1 VTTATRRLRRAS
13 IAGLATVATA
23 AAVVGGGAGTAL
35 GFGATGAVLTTT
47 GTVTVYPGQSA
58 QALDSIS
65 LAVTNGTWVAGDFI
79 TFELSSTSPATTE
92 ISNTAANSLRGA
104 SFTAAPTVTAVDGG
118 GATIVN
124 PVTVLSA
131 GANSSVNDKFTLP
144 LPTPPGD
151 TGTTTFTISGLSVT
165 LGSAVPATAID
176 IAATASNGTPFAGSA
191 TAGVVEGTIGTSSFT
206 AGAPVGTTAAA
217 ATTISVPTLT
227 AKDVLGGQ
235 FATSVVFTLGGGD
248 VWTAIGAVA
257 PPTGVVLGTGTFTG
271 AVLTYPIASGTVPAG
286 GTFTLTGAQATI
298 GATAGVHNVT
308 ISSNGHSGAV
318 EVAFAGLAT
327 REGGADRY
335 ATAAQLFNTTFGTGV
350 VAASRATI
358 AVVALGTNFPDALS
372 ATYLAATNA
381 TGVLLTD
388 GNILPSSTQQ
398 VLTNGSITT
407 VYLVGGTSA
416 ISQNVQNAI
425 AALHVG
431 STTSNLNVIR
441 IAGADRYATNAQVD
455 LNGGVSATTGTT
467 AIIATGESFPD
478 ALAAGPAIAK
488 SKYPL
493 ILTTSATLA
502 TQALN
507 TINALGIKSVIILGG
522 TSAVS
527 TAVEKSLTTDGLTIL
542 NRLAGADRTATAQ
555 QIATWETQGVVAGSY
570 TALLPLGFVYG
581 NGVVN
586 EPAAVVNIANGANF
600 PDALAAGAV
609 LAVTGTGV
617 TVATQHGQVLLL
629 TANTTTLGAGIPA
642 YLSGLGTSKHATTV
656 NAIGL
661 ASAVNGA
668 TLSAALGSIS

>member
-1 VTTATRRLRRAS
+1 MTTATRRLRRAS
-13 IAGLATVATA
+13 VAGLATIATA
-23 AAVVGGGAGTAL
+23 AAVVGSAGSAL
-35 GFGATGAVLTTT
+35 GFGATGATLATS
-47 GTVTVYPGQSA
+47 GTVTVYPGQTA

-65 LAVTNGTWVAGDFI
+65 LAVVNGTWVAGDFV

-92 ISNTAANSLRGA
+92 ICNTASNSLKGA
-104 SFTAAPTVTAVDGG
+104 SFTIAPTVTAVDTG
-118 GATIVN
+118 GATVTA
-124 PVTVLSA
+124 PVTTLSA
-131 GANSSVNDKFTLP
+131 GANCNVNDKFTLP

-151 TGTTTFTISGLSVT
+151 AGTTTLTISGLSVS

-191 TAGVVEGTIGTSSFT
+191 TGGVVEGAIGTSSFT
-206 AGAPVGTTAAA
+206 AGSPVGTNAAA

-235 FATSVVFTLGGGD
+235 FTTSVVFTLAAGD
-248 VWTAIGAVA
+248 VWTTVGTLS
-257 PPTGVVLGTGTFTG
+257 PPTGVVMGTGTI
-271 AVLTYPIASGTVPAG
+271 AANVLTYPIASGTVPGG

-298 GATAGVHNVT
+298 AAAAGIHNVT

-335 ATAAQLFNTTFGTGV
+335 ATAAQLFNTTFGSGV
-350 VAASRATI
+350 VVANRATI
-358 AVVALGTNFPDALS
+358 AVVALGSNFPDALS

-407 VYLVGGTSA
+407 VYIVGGLAA

-425 AALHVG
+425 QALHVG
-431 STTSNLNVIR
+431 NTTSTLNVIR

-467 AIIATGESFPD
+467 AIIATGEKFAD

-493 ILTTSATLA
+493 ILTTSGTLA
-502 TQALN
+502 TQALS
-507 TINALGIKSVIILGG
+507 TINALGIKSVVILGG

-527 TAVEKSLTTDGLTIL
+527 TVVEKSLTTDGVTIL
-542 NRLAGADRTATAQ
+542 NRLAGADRTGTAQ
-555 QIATWETQGVVAGSY
+555 QIATWETQGVAAGSY
-570 TALLPLGFVYG
+570 TALSALGFVWG
-581 NGVVN
+581 T
-586 EPAAVVNIANGANF
+586 AAGDKAAEVVNIANGNNF

-609 LAVTGTGV
+609 LAATGTGV
-617 TVATQHGQVLLL
+617 TTVTQHGQVLLL

-642 YLSGLGTSKHATTV
+642 YLGGLGTGNHATTV

-668 TLSAALGSIS
+668 TLTAALGSIS